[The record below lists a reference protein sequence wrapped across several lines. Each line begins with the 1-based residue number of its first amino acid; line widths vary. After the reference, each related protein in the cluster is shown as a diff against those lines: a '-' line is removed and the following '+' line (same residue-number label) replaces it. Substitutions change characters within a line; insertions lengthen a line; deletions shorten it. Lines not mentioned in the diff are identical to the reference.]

1 MECFYLFFRMFV
13 ATNHERYANES
24 HEDLFS
30 PDGDAVRVDG
40 GSTFRTGLRPS
51 DQRNIGTTGPDHPS
65 QERLSPSEGS
75 ED

>member
-40 GSTFRTGLRPS
+40 GST
-51 DQRNIGTTGPDHPS
+51 
-65 QERLSPSEGS
+65 
-75 ED
+75 